1 MAVQLPSTSSHQTT
15 CSCTSSC
22 CQVSPVSTT
31 VQGKVFPSQPGPLFT
46 GLNLVDQ
53 NFILFYNF
61 IYIILQFNSW
71 GCQATSSY
79 LFPAHAGDY
88 LDYLLISDHVI
99 RRITDKDR
107 REKINREQKA
117 STYQNILLSLE
128 CFISPTKIIDQNL
141 ISPGYFQITSNMGSF
156 LLQTKNIDIL

>member
-1 MAVQLPSTSSHQTT
+1 MAWGW
-15 CSCTSSC
+15 
-22 CQVSPVSTT
+22 
-31 VQGKVFPSQPGPLFT
+31 QG
-46 GLNLVDQ
+46 
-53 NFILFYNF
+53 
-61 IYIILQFNSW
+61 
-71 GCQATSSY
+71 TSSY

-128 CFISPTKIIDQNL
+128 YFSSLPPESLIKI
-141 ISPGYFQITSNMGSF
+141 
-156 LLQTKNIDIL
+156 